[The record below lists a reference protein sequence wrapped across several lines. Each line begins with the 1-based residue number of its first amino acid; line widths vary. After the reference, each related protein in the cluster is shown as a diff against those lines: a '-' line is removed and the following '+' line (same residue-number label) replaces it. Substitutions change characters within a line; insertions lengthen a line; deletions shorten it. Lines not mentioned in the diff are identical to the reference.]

1 MKCNTRLNSK
11 MNGVYTTH
19 KLPLV
24 LEKPF
29 FSKKGYYSPTGLV
42 YFSSI
47 SSFTFT
53 YLILHYDV

>member
-29 FSKKGYYSPTGLV
+29 LAKKDTTHPLV
-42 YFSSI
+42 
-47 SSFTFT
+47 
-53 YLILHYDV
+53 